1 MYVERIIQAQVY
13 PRASITLVLR
23 LYLYLYLK
31 SRYMRYGA
39 VGKKSVGNFT
49 IVQFN
54 KAPINRFPCQW
65 DFEVNGTFFGNGKPC
80 EQYTRRNNIWSNVIH
95 SRCMCACEG
104 MQPTCEKSTFFKFKF
119 NAAEMYEA
127 ERNIESH
134 YIWAARFTSHTNTY
148 SLHVGFNRWLFTLSY
163 FPLHFL
169 SAIYLDFYSCF
180 SPLFCWSLQLTIK

>member
-95 SRCMCACEG
+95 SMYVCVWR
-104 MQPTCEKSTFFKFKF
+104 
-119 NAAEMYEA
+119 NAAHLWKEHIFQIQVQRGWNVCKPREISKA
-127 ERNIESH
+127 ITFERHALLHTQILTHCTLGSIGGFSP
-134 YIWAARFTSHTNTY
+134 YPTFRSIFSARFTSIFIPVFLPFFADRTY
-148 SLHVGFNRWLFTLSY
+148 H
-163 FPLHFL
+163 
-169 SAIYLDFYSCF
+169 
-180 SPLFCWSLQLTIK
+180 